1 LTPAIARRF
10 GNHFAADDVVGAG
23 PVIHHDILAECRAE
37 FLRHDAAN
45 HIDRAIGGYRHHQP
59 NRAAG
64 VGG

>member
-23 PVIHHDILAECRAE
+23 PGIDHHILADCRAE

-45 HIDRAIGGYRHHQP
+45 HIDRGAGGYRHD
-59 NRAAG
+59 
-64 VGG
+64 